1 MDKLKEMLDS
11 ARSGDHPACSSCLRN
26 PKKNNTSFAI
36 NCDEHY
42 GTEKNGLIIMARDP
56 GASVGGSSHTGIL
69 CPIHNSDISAKR
81 LLSNLSLIKIANR
94 SIYFHRSIYFLN
106 AILHGFFNENSKANN
121 NTERKHCRVVLS
133 EIIACL
139 QPRGILA
146 LGLEALQSTIE
157 ILQESEIQKP
167 TLKQMV
173 QKSFSY
179 GEISGVN
186 VFAMPHPAYSLVNL
200 RKQGLNETDV
210 WQDVAKMINRVF
222 R

>member
-1 MDKLKEMLDS
+1 MDKLKEILES
-11 ARSGDHPACSSCLRN
+11 ARLGNHPACSGCLRN
-26 PKKNNTSFAI
+26 PKRNNTSFAI
-36 NCDEHY
+36 SCDEHY
-42 GTEKNGLIIMARDP
+42 GTEKKGLIIMARDP
-56 GASVGGSSHTGIL
+56 GASVGGSSHTRLL
-69 CPIHNSDISAKR
+69 CPIHNKDISAKR
-81 LLSNLSLIKIANR
+81 LFVFEKRFLITIPT
-94 SIYFHRSIYFLN
+94 SSVYFLN
-106 AILHGFFNENSKANN
+106 AILHGFFDKNSKENN
-121 NTERKHCRVVLS
+121 NPERKHCRVILA
-133 EIIACL
+133 EIIAFL

>member
-1 MDKLKEMLDS
+1 MDKLKEILES

-26 PKKNNTSFAI
+26 PKRNRTSFAI

-81 LLSNLSLIKIANR
+81 LLSNLPLINIPNG
-94 SIYFHRSIYFLN
+94 SIYFLN
-106 AILHGFFNENSKANN
+106 AILHGFFDENSETNN
-121 NTERKHCRVVLS
+121 NTERKHCIVVLT